1 MLKNIKPIH
10 IVLAVSLALN
20 MAFIGAG
27 LHIGGKFRNIAKDGN
42 WIESRLDRAE
52 ARVLRHFEGD
62 DRALAERVFRD
73 RRAALTDAFQDIRS
87 ARRDFRTALAV
98 ETPDPAE
105 MTAALDASEEAA
117 ARVNKAF
124 HGALRD
130 MAQGLSVEGR
140 RKVAEHMKRHRRYDD
155 DYEND

>member
-27 LHIGGKFRNIAKDGN
+27 LHIGGKFRSISKDGN

-52 ARVLRHFEGD
+52 ERVLRHFEGD
-62 DRALAERVFRD
+62 DRALAEQVFRD
-73 RRAALTDAFQDIRS
+73 RRAALTLALSDIRA
-87 ARRDFRTALAV
+87 ARGDFRDAMA
-98 ETPDPAE
+98 AE
-105 MTAALDASEEAA
+105 NPNQADMTAALDASEDAA
-117 ARVNKAF
+117 ARINQAF

-130 MAQGLSVEGR
+130 MAQGLSEEGR
-140 RKVAEHMKRHRRYDD
+140 RKIAAHMKRHRRHHED
-155 DYEND
+155 

>member
-27 LHIGGKFRNIAKDGN
+27 LHVSGKIRSISKDGN

-52 ARVLRHFEGD
+52 ERVLRHFEGD
-62 DRALAERVFRD
+62 DRALAEQVFRD
-73 RRAALTDAFQDIRS
+73 RRAALTLALQDIRA
-87 ARRDFRTALAV
+87 ARGDFRDAMAA
-98 ETPDPAE
+98 ETPNPAD
-105 MTAALDASEEAA
+105 MTAALDASEDAA
-117 ARVNKAF
+117 ARINQAF

-130 MAQGLSVEGR
+130 MAQGLSEEGR
-140 RKVAEHMKRHRRYDD
+140 RKIATHMKRHRRHHED
-155 DYEND
+155 